1 MSPPERLALIGDLW
15 NSLSDAE
22 VPATPAQTAE
32 IERRL
37 SSFEQDR
44 TAAVPWDQLKAEL
57 TKGMPDNYRF
67 GLRCRAY
74 PKPLFER
81 AALSAC

>member
-1 MSPPERLALIGDLW
+1 MNAILRTEIIRMSPPERLALIGDLW

-57 TKGMPDNYRF
+57 TKLDFPQF
-67 GLRCRAY
+67 
-74 PKPLFER
+74 
-81 AALSAC
+81 